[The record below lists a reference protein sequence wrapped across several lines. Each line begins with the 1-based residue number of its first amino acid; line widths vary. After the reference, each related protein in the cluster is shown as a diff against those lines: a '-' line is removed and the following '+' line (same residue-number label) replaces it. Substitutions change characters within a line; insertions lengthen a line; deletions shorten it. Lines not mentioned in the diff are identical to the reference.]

1 METVEVYSARKKEE
15 LDLLNSLLA
24 DPLTIRSPKLI
35 TEVIEQKFHLAAAL
49 KAEHVLHDWALTETA
64 WTHSHRPRSGPF
76 EFEYDYQRADLEV
89 RGPSFY
95 GFEKQSGS
103 KTVYTG
109 SGMAAISALLMAMA
123 SIFPEADIVTMP
135 NSYGETAEL
144 IDGHAKHLRRIELG
158 RSLAEITSFRGSRP
172 RILLLDSCTSVGAF
186 EAIVKCAQPLLDLVV
201 FDTTCF
207 SSGSGHIVRALN
219 WAHDTKIPIVLL
231 RSHTKLDSL
240 GVEYGRLGSVVFT
253 SGPHAKDLLTETR
266 NAVRLFGG
274 AALPAHFPPF
284 VGAPAYRSLTNR
296 RVAAIL
302 RNNRRACAIFPRRL
316 PVHLPNFTSLMV
328 YTSL

>member
-1 METVEVYSARKKEE
+1 
-15 LDLLNSLLA
+15 
-24 DPLTIRSPKLI
+24 
-35 TEVIEQKFHLAAAL
+35 
-49 KAEHVLHDWALTETA
+49 
-64 WTHSHRPRSGPF
+64 
-76 EFEYDYQRADLEV
+76 
-89 RGPSFY
+89 
-95 GFEKQSGS
+95 
-103 KTVYTG
+103 
-109 SGMAAISALLMAMA
+109 MA

-328 YTSL
+328 YTSLDFRKDARRERSAGSCRGAVCGYGPQRLAAASRGKLRVRFWRGRVVERQDQGSLRGQDRGR

>member
-1 METVEVYSARKKEE
+1 
-15 LDLLNSLLA
+15 
-24 DPLTIRSPKLI
+24 LI

-123 SIFPEADIVTMP
+123 SIFPGADIVTMP

-144 IDGHAKHLRRIELG
+144 IDGPCEASKADRAGQIARRNHRFSRIAAPDFVTGFLHVGRRIRG
-158 RSLAEITSFRGSRP
+158 YRQMRS
-172 RILLLDSCTSVGAF
+172 
-186 EAIVKCAQPLLDLVV
+186 
-201 FDTTCF
+201 TT
-207 SSGSGHIVRALN
+207 
-219 WAHDTKIPIVLL
+219 T
-231 RSHTKLDSL
+231 
-240 GVEYGRLGSVVFT
+240 
-253 SGPHAKDLLTETR
+253 
-266 NAVRLFGG
+266 
-274 AALPAHFPPF
+274 
-284 VGAPAYRSLTNR
+284 
-296 RVAAIL
+296 
-302 RNNRRACAIFPRRL
+302 
-316 PVHLPNFTSLMV
+316 
-328 YTSL
+328 